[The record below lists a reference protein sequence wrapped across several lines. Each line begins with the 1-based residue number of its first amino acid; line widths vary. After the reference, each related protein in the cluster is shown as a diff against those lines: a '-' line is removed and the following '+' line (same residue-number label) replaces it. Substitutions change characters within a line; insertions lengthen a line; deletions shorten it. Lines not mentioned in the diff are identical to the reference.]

1 MKKRI
6 ISLILVVVMLLLT
19 LCSCSFNYEK
29 KNLTKYASFNATEF
43 EKALLSLVIENGEF
57 GTDEDARWI
66 QVADTIFS
74 ALATD
79 KGTDDKIF
87 EGVATK
93 YDVIYYG
100 YYVTATIKDKE
111 HTLFNDAMNPSKPT
125 SVQLGLADTEG
136 LAKLVEELLSG
147 KDIKDYIYEATVD
160 GTAKEGAKVYLSY
173 TKTYSVADVDSEGNP
188 VLDSDGNPK
197 LKEVKVTVNYG
208 TATLPTL
215 PAPEENEGTQTAAE
229 GDTTEGGT
237 EGDKTPE
244 VPETKKS
251 FLEML
256 VGQKVG
262 TVKDYKVTEN
272 IDGED
277 VEVSYTGIKLH
288 WFVEKEGAEIGTVKD
303 KTYTATK
310 TVTDVEGNSV
320 DLKDAE
326 LTYHIYPMFYVDVTD
341 EDKLEA
347 DVILKKLLG
356 TDTDADGSVEDS
368 EKGSLEIFTSEEYKL
383 GDATLKV
390 LVEKLIIAYNE
401 LAKAESELK
410 KAEDKAAKEESE
422 KTEESTPKAQDAEDT
437 TEGEDTTEEKK
448 DAVTLA
454 KEKVAEKQKKVDELV
469 VSVKA
474 ATNGEKTVGEVL
486 VDEYKEAVYDNL
498 EAGYKSEIKE
508 NLAKA
513 VFELAEKYITY
524 TGKLPRS
531 AVKEAYERI
540 ENVHKYNFYQG
551 NYKPTGSTTTGSTST
566 QKNYSV
572 YKGNYDAYLRVALE
586 LPTTATKDECKAKM
600 TEQAEKAVREL
611 ILVYTLA
618 DYFGDEVALTKEQ
631 KQSVKNNIYVIYMGI
646 EESDLLHA
654 MQLDNVMNH
663 ILEEKEEDDYVEDT
677 EFGKNKVQY
686 VRLSYTFKTEEEKD
700 EETSTEGG
708 TTEGGENEGTTEGGE
723 NEGTTEGGNN

>member
-66 QVADTIFS
+66 KVTDTIFS

-100 YYVTATIKDKE
+100 YYVTATIKDKV
-111 HTLFNDAMNPSKPT
+111 HTVLADAMNPSKP
-125 SVQLGLADTEG
+125 SSIQLGLADTEG
-136 LAKLVEELLSG
+136 LSKLVEELLSG
-147 KDIKDYIYEATVD
+147 KDIKDYIFEATVD

-173 TKTYSVADVDSEGNP
+173 TKTYSVPDVDSEGNP
-188 VLDSDGNPK
+188 VLDADGNPK

-215 PAPEENEGTQTAAE
+215 PAPEENEGGEGTQPVAE
-229 GDTTEGGT
+229 GEGSTEGG
-237 EGDKTPE
+237 DKAPE
-244 VPETKKS
+244 VPETKKT

-272 IDGED
+272 IDGKD

-288 WFVEKEGAEIGTVKD
+288 WFVEKDGAEIGTVKD

-320 DLKDAE
+320 DLKDVE
-326 LTYHIYPMFYVDVTD
+326 LTYHIHPMFYVDVTD
-341 EDKLEA
+341 EGKLEA

-390 LVEKLIIAYNE
+390 LVEKLITAYNE

-410 KAEDKAAKEESE
+410 KAEDKAAKEEAE
-422 KTEESTPKAQDAEDT
+422 KTEESTPKAQDAEGT
-437 TEGEDTTEEKK
+437 TEGEGTTEEKK

-454 KEKVAEKQKKVDELV
+454 KEKVAEKQTKVNELV

-474 ATNGEKTVGEVL
+474 ATNGEKTVGAVL

-498 EAGYKSEIKE
+498 EAGYKGEIKE

-513 VFELAEKYITY
+513 IFELAEKYITY
-524 TGKLPRS
+524 TGKLPKS

-566 QKNYSV
+566 QKNFSV

-618 DYFGDEVALTKEQ
+618 DHFGDEVALTKEQ
-631 KQSVKNNIYVIYMGI
+631 KQSVKNNIYVIYMGV

-663 ILEEKEEDDYVEDT
+663 ILEEKEEEDYVEDT

-686 VRLSYTFKTEEEKD
+686 VRLSYTFKVEEEKD

-723 NEGTTEGGNN
+723 NEGTNN